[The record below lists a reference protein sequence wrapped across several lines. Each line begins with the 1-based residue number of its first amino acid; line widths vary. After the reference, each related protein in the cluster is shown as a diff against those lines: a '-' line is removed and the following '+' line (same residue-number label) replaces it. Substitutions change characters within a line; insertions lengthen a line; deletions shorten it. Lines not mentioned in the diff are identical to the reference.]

1 MHRLLEIVHQKNS
14 RGGSSEIFL
23 GIGTQLCLFCKDKP
37 ASRIDEDKA
46 KSHCSVTVG
55 SLNKKQNAIH
65 KYVKNRLYKKQK
77 HGRHTN

>member
-14 RGGSSEIFL
+14 KGCSSKIFL
-23 GIGTQLCLFCKDKP
+23 GMGTKLYLLCRDRP
-37 ASRIDEDKA
+37 ASSIDEEKA
-46 KSHCSVTVG
+46 KSHFSVTIG
-55 SLNKKQNAIH
+55 SLNKNQKAIH